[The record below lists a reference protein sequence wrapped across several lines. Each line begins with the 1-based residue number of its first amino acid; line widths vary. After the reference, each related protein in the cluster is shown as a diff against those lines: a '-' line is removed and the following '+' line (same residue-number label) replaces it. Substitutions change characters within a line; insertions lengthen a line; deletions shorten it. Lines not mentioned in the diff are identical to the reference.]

1 MSNKQTKKTNHL
13 HYFVKTSMIENDL
26 DMLCLQKTEIEANVP
41 NSELTL
47 LNYSI
52 EIEIVDNKGGCGW
65 Y

>member
-1 MSNKQTKKTNHL
+1 
-13 HYFVKTSMIENDL
+13 MIENDL

-52 EIEIVDNKGGCGW
+52 EIEIIDNKGGCGW